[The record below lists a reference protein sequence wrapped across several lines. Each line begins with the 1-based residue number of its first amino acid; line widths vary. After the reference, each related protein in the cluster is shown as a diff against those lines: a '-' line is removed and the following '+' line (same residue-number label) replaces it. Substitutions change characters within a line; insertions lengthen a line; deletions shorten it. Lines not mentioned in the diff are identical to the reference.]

1 MLVWCGG
8 RRLWAGQGKAYK
20 GEDGSGG
27 GSRRGEERW
36 KRVTGDLNP
45 EAVSLYRKP
54 SECQSCPKETPPK
67 DPLETVSPGN
77 PQIREEARNAI
88 PPLPY
93 TFVIK
98 GKHTHEVR
106 LDHPHSDDSLFR
118 HFLQVGIRWF
128 G

>member
-1 MLVWCGG
+1 M
-8 RRLWAGQGKAYK
+8 WAGQGKAYK

-67 DPLETVSPGN
+67 DPLDTVSPGN

-98 GKHTHEVR
+98 GKHTHTKYALTIPFPMTPCSGIFCR
-106 LDHPHSDDSLFR
+106 LEY
-118 HFLQVGIRWF
+118 VGLV
-128 G
+128 